1 MHFSNSLAFIGY
13 VKSCNLFINGLFAL
27 FELILIETLTELIA
41 GVFEA
46 RELQPIKQHFRAI
59 PYCVLPQKFALKCC
73 INCCVKVS
81 S

>member
-27 FELILIETLTELIA
+27 FELILIETLPELIA

-46 RELQPIKQHFRAI
+46 R
-59 PYCVLPQKFALKCC
+59 VLAAD
-73 INCCVKVS
+73 
-81 S
+81 